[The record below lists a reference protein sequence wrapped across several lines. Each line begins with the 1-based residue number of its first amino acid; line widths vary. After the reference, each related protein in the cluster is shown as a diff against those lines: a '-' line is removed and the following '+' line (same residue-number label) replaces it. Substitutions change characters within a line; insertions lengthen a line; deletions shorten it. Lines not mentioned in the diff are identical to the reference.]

1 MDYRYINASDVPK
14 LLGRDYRFFWTT
26 ENDISRIIFGKKI
39 QSELTMA
46 IKETPEETL
55 EKMVPGELT
64 NIKKRK
70 LLEESIINNKKQIT
84 QSDTHTEYTTRE
96 NEFVSQ
102 LPKEIQQVVIQQFTM
117 ERGNVEESRI
127 AKEYNIPKTNKL
139 EYFTFKIE
147 GSRYKIGSRFDGPQI
162 EIKTRKNK
170 FMGVPDYEKVQL
182 HVYMATSGVKEWTL
196 KEKFNDQVIDHQIF
210 FDEAFF
216 DKIKIDI
223 HKNWE
228 HHLKK

>member
-1 MDYRYINASDVPK
+1 MGHRYINASDVPK
-14 LLGRDYRFFWTT
+14 LLGREYRFFWTT
-26 ENDISRIIFGKKI
+26 DTDISRIIFGKKI
-39 QSELTMA
+39 QSELTQA
-46 IKETPEETL
+46 IEKIPEETL
-55 EKMVPGELT
+55 AKLVPGPEST
-64 NIKKRK
+64 KKRK
-70 LLEESIINNKKQIT
+70 LLEESILNNKKRITNCDTHPEYIT
-84 QSDTHTEYTTRE
+84 QE

-102 LPKEIQQVVIQQFTM
+102 LPEEIREVVTQQFTM

-127 AKEYNIPKTNKL
+127 VKEYNITKTNKL
-139 EYFTFKIE
+139 EYLTFKIE
-147 GSRYKIGSRFDGPQI
+147 GTMYKIGSRFDGPQI

-182 HVYMATSGVKEWTL
+182 HIYMATSGVKEWTL

-210 FDEAFF
+210 FDDALF

-228 HHLKK
+228 RYLKK